1 MKYTLEEQE
10 TFVHFDPI
18 TKEYIYDTS
27 YSHHIRKILQ
37 MPEAFEILDKEEDDG
52 KVIWIRAKFKS
63 DNHKLN
69 IFPRKKKQLTAEALE
84 RQIERLNQ
92 ARQKKTTK

>member
-18 TKEYIYDTS
+18 TKEYIYESS
-27 YSHHIRKILQ
+27 YHNHIRKILQ

-63 DNHKLN
+63 DNHNLY
-69 IFPRKKKQLTAEALE
+69 IFPRKKKQLTAEARE
-84 RQIERLNQ
+84 RQLEQLAL

>member
-1 MKYTLEEQE
+1 
-10 TFVHFDPI
+10 
-18 TKEYIYDTS
+18 
-27 YSHHIRKILQ
+27 

-63 DNHKLN
+63 DNHKLY
-69 IFPRKKKQLTAEALE
+69 IFPRKKRQLTAEARE
-84 RQIERLNQ
+84 RQIERLTL